1 MPCWKSIV
9 GWGVSALLGLLI
21 LSPIV
26 AAVVEGRI
34 TGTVRNTR
42 GSEVMAGVEVQIL
55 DEARGTRWRLY
66 TDEGGQFEQ
75 AGLPRGVFSIRVRM
89 PGFRTVSR
97 GGLMLAPGQTVDLE
111 LSMEM
116 LALQEVIT
124 VTSGRDEVDPSNG
137 GTLLLSRTGPGAT
150 IPTNGRDF
158 RSTFDLM
165 PGVLWTPAAA
175 NDAGQF
181 SANGQRPNSNTFQVD
196 GVSANTGVG
205 GNALPGSFPGASLP
219 AMTIFGSTENLV
231 APESTQSVEFRS
243 SSFAPEHGE
252 RPGAET
258 AITTRSGTNEF
269 HGSYFERRRD
279 PSWRAQD
286 WFFNSQGGAFNPNLY
301 NRVFQY
307 RGWGGTVGG
316 AVRPNRTFFF
326 FSFDDVSLLDFGH
339 YRTSVPSISVRQITP
354 TLLSSVLTYFPSPTG
369 RDLGGG
375 ESEGVVA
382 IGTSAKM
389 KAYGVRVDHSLGN
402 IGTVFARVVNT
413 PSRATSGVIP
423 SGGSLQTRTVTVGS
437 LATKRGMVHDVRFNL
452 TTSSTGE
459 NFPDFRRQPLLALA
473 GMLPGFHIEQYSET
487 SWGWSYDGS
496 IKSDLTRFLPAPSGY
511 NVIGISVPGLGQFV
525 QGNPGLASQT
535 QWEFR
540 DTIALDRGPHQFR
553 AGVALVSRNPSRE
566 HPIDSIRGSTASLQS
581 LVDGSAFAI
590 TVSQIP
596 KVAGRVSGGSLFLQ
610 DTARLGDSLSLVY
623 GVRWE
628 WTPPSSHQMS
638 VPTVSGVWS
647 SASAGWQTTSTG
659 DVSGSAPWP
668 TRYAQFAPRVGLAY
682 RLKGRNLVIRS
693 GAGLFLD
700 TALGTLINPI
710 NGGPFNSWELSAG
723 GTGIGASAPGT
734 EPGGPGSGPVTTP
747 DVIDFLSG
755 RYPALKLPASW
766 QWRTS
771 LEQSVGQNAVAAI
784 AYAGASGRNLLGNA
798 AYVDP
803 NSGVMQRFASLTR
816 NSSSYHSLQLRFS
829 GQIRRSVYTSTSYTW
844 AHSID
849 DSSQDSAV
857 FLIQPGYRLSSARAS
872 SGFDVRHALTSV
884 LSLRAPDETVLG
896 RMPNALRDWTLSG
909 ILRARTGFPIDVL
922 NGEPALGLRYVN
934 SGRPNLVPGVP
945 LWLTDAGVA
954 GGRRL
959 NRAAFSAPVAGAQG
973 NLGRN
978 AMAGNGLFQW
988 DVSMR
993 RQLRL
998 YRRVAAE
1005 AAVNV
1010 LNVTNHPNFADPVPY
1025 LSSPWFGQS
1034 TSMQNLMLGSGRP
1047 NGGLPPMFQPGGQRT
1062 VELSLKLVF

>member
-1 MPCWKSIV
+1 MPGSRSIM
-9 GWGVSALLGLLI
+9 GLGVSALLGLLI

-26 AAVVEGRI
+26 AAAAEGRI

-42 GSEVMAGVEVQIL
+42 GAEVLAGVEVQIL

-66 TDEGGQFEQ
+66 TDERGQFEQ

-89 PGFRTVSR
+89 PGFRTVAR
-97 GGLMLAPGQTVDLE
+97 GGLVLEPGQTADLE

-137 GTLLLSRTGPGAT
+137 GTLLMSRKGPGAT

-181 SANGQRPNSNTFQVD
+181 SANGRRPNSNTFQVD

-205 GNALPGSFPGASLP
+205 SNALPGSFPGASLP
-219 AMTIFGSTENLV
+219 AMTIFGSTDNLV
-231 APESTQSVEFRS
+231 APESTQSIEFRS
-243 SSFAPEHGE
+243 ASFAPEHGE

-258 AITTRSGTNEF
+258 SIVTRSGTNEF
-269 HGSYFERRRD
+269 HGSYFERLRD
-279 PSWRAQD
+279 RVLRVQD
-286 WFFNSQGGAFNPNLY
+286 WFY
-301 NRVFQY
+301 NRQELLYGYLRLPYAPFHY
-307 RGWGGTVGG
+307 RSWGWTVGG
-316 AVRPNRTFFF
+316 PVRSNRTFFF
-326 FSFDDVSLLDFGH
+326 ISRDDVSLMDFG
-339 YRTSVPSISVRQITP
+339 YYQTSVPSNSIRQNTP
-354 TLLSSVLTYFPSPTG
+354 PFLVNVLAFFPIPTG
-369 RDLGGG
+369 RELGGG
-375 ESEGVVA
+375 ESEGVVTV
-382 IGTSAKM
+382 GSSAKM
-389 KAYGVRVDHSLGN
+389 KAYGLRVDHSLGRE
-402 IGTVFARVVNT
+402 GTAFVRVLNA
-413 PSRATSGVIP
+413 PSTAITGFIPTSG
-423 SGGSLQTRTVTVGS
+423 SLDTRIVTVG
-437 LATKRGMVHDVRFNL
+437 LTVAKLGLVHDVRFNHTL
-452 TTSSTGE
+452 SGTGDTLLYSTR
-459 NFPDFRRQPLLALA
+459 DPLFALA
-473 GMLPGFHIEQYSET
+473 GMLPGFRIVQEGD
-487 SWGWSYDGS
+487 SWGWYSDGS
-496 IKSDLTRFLPAPSGY
+496 INGDLTRLLPAPSGY
-511 NVIGISVPGLGQFV
+511 NVIGLSVPGLGQFV
-525 QGNPGLASQT
+525 QGNPGSASQT

-540 DTIALDRGPHQFR
+540 ESISLDRGRHQLR
-553 AGVALVSRNPSRE
+553 AGAGVVSRNPSRE
-566 HPIDSIRGSTASLQS
+566 HPIDSIRGSVASLQS
-581 LVDGSAFAI
+581 LLDGSSFAI

-610 DTARLGDSLSLVY
+610 DTARLTDSLSLVY

-628 WTPPSSHQMS
+628 WTPPSSQQMS
-638 VPTVSGVWS
+638 IPTVSGVWTGS
-647 SASAGWQTTSTG
+647 GWQTTSTG
-659 DVSGSAPWP
+659 DVGGTAPWP
-668 TRYAQFAPRVGLAY
+668 TRYGQFAPRVGLAY
-682 RLKGRNLVIRS
+682 RFRGRNLVIRS

-710 NGGPFNSWELSAG
+710 NGGPFNSWQLSAG
-723 GTGIGASAPGT
+723 GTGIGASAPGA
-734 EPGGPGSGPVTTP
+734 EPGGPGGPVTAP
-747 DVIDFLSG
+747 DVINFLSG

-771 LEQSVGQNAVAAI
+771 IEQGVGQSAVGSI

-803 NSGVMQRFASLTR
+803 ESGVMRRFASLTR
-816 NSSSYHSLQLRFS
+816 NTSSYHSLQLRFS
-829 GQIRRSVYTSTSYTW
+829 GQVRRSIYTSTSYTW

-849 DSSQDSAV
+849 DGSQDSAV
-857 FLIQPGYRLSSARAS
+857 FLIQPGYHLSSARAS

-884 LSLRAPDETVLG
+884 LSLRVPDETVLG

-909 ILRARTGFPIDVL
+909 ILRVRSGFPIDVL

-945 LWLTDAGVA
+945 LWLSDPNMP

-959 NRAAFSAPVAGAQG
+959 NRAAFSAPAAGTQG

-988 DVSMR
+988 DLSMR
-993 RQLRL
+993 RQFRL
-998 YRRVAAE
+998 YRRLAAE

-1047 NGGLPPMFQPGGQRT
+1047 NGGLPPMFQPGGPRT
-1062 VELSLKLVF
+1062 VELSFKLVF